1 MQLKY
6 VGAMPLV
13 SNKGVGFDKTKPD
26 KYTFL
31 NAAIELLE
39 ALNYGAT
46 EKTKH
51 LHNISGK
58 EYSEGELM
66 SLLQKYCSNLEE
78 KVLESDKKA
87 KDFVEDLIKRVHENT
102 LVSEDGRTAW
112 LNNIELMKDYFYQ
125 YIMNEAAYKCALDA
139 LGQEIHDARVEE
151 VTFPM
156 FRNYGLVLHDLEY
169 VLEHRKSPIDGV
181 LTIETGQKGAFGKLT
196 IKHR

>member
-39 ALNYGAT
+39 ALSYGST
-46 EKTKH
+46 ETTKH

-58 EYSEGELM
+58 EYSGTELVD
-66 SLLQKYCSNLEE
+66 LLEKYCTNLDDQVAQSE
-78 KVLESDKKA
+78 KKA
-87 KDFVEDLIKRVHENT
+87 ESLVEDLIKRVHENK
-102 LVSEDGRTAW
+102 LLSEDGRMAW
-112 LNNIELMKDYFYQ
+112 LNNIALMKDYYYQ
-125 YIMNEAAYKCALDA
+125 YVTNESAYKCALDA
-139 LGQEIHDARVEE
+139 LGQEIHDARVKE

-181 LTIETGQKGAFGKLT
+181 LTIETGQEGAFGKLT

>member
-51 LHNISGK
+51 LHNVAGK
-58 EYSEGELM
+58 EYTEGELM